1 MTKEELKTALKDFGS
16 KGKQIAD
23 ELYEKLETEKE
34 ELDTQTRR
42 KVRVFW
48 IGACVVSFLI
58 GLVFSHILQSQGCFV
73 MEKRV
78 VAAVSSSLPSPTMA
92 GATAAPIVG
101 IEGLNFC
108 GVSVSDWMYIL
119 AGVFYLVS
127 AIHVIYKIYVRH
139 EWVKKNLEN
148 DGIVKVTQVVDNS
161 DIVGKIVTAQRKAE
175 LEARKKDAQ

>member
-1 MTKEELKTALKDFGS
+1 
-16 KGKQIAD
+16 
-23 ELYEKLETEKE
+23 
-34 ELDTQTRR
+34 
-42 KVRVFW
+42 
-48 IGACVVSFLI
+48 
-58 GLVFSHILQSQGCFV
+58 
-73 MEKRV
+73 MERRV

-119 AGVFYLVS
+119 AGLFYLVS

-139 EWVKKNLEN
+139 EWVKKNLDS

-175 LEARKKDAQ
+175 LEARKKDDE

>member
-1 MTKEELKTALKDFGS
+1 
-16 KGKQIAD
+16 
-23 ELYEKLETEKE
+23 
-34 ELDTQTRR
+34 
-42 KVRVFW
+42 
-48 IGACVVSFLI
+48 
-58 GLVFSHILQSQGCFV
+58 

-139 EWVKKNLEN
+139 EWVKKNLDS

-161 DIVGKIVTAQRKAE
+161 DIVGKIITAQRKAE
-175 LEARKKDAQ
+175 LEARKKDDQ

>member
-1 MTKEELKTALKDFGS
+1 
-16 KGKQIAD
+16 
-23 ELYEKLETEKE
+23 
-34 ELDTQTRR
+34 
-42 KVRVFW
+42 
-48 IGACVVSFLI
+48 
-58 GLVFSHILQSQGCFV
+58 

-139 EWVKKNLEN
+139 EWVKKNLDS

-161 DIVGKIVTAQRKAE
+161 DVVGKIITAQRKAE
-175 LEARKKDAQ
+175 LEARKKDDE

>member
-1 MTKEELKTALKDFGS
+1 
-16 KGKQIAD
+16 
-23 ELYEKLETEKE
+23 
-34 ELDTQTRR
+34 
-42 KVRVFW
+42 
-48 IGACVVSFLI
+48 
-58 GLVFSHILQSQGCFV
+58 

-119 AGVFYLVS
+119 AGLFYLVS

-139 EWVKKNLEN
+139 EWVKKNLESN
-148 DGIVKVTQVVDNS
+148 GVVKVTQVVDNS

-175 LEARKKDAQ
+175 LEARKKDDRQN

>member
-1 MTKEELKTALKDFGS
+1 
-16 KGKQIAD
+16 
-23 ELYEKLETEKE
+23 
-34 ELDTQTRR
+34 
-42 KVRVFW
+42 
-48 IGACVVSFLI
+48 
-58 GLVFSHILQSQGCFV
+58 

-101 IEGLNFC
+101 IEGLNYL
-108 GVSVSDWMYIL
+108 GESESDWMYIH
-119 AGVFYLVS
+119 AGIIYLVS

-139 EWVKKNLEN
+139 AWVKKNLDS

-175 LEARKKDAQ
+175 LEARKKDDE

>member
-1 MTKEELKTALKDFGS
+1 
-16 KGKQIAD
+16 
-23 ELYEKLETEKE
+23 
-34 ELDTQTRR
+34 
-42 KVRVFW
+42 
-48 IGACVVSFLI
+48 
-58 GLVFSHILQSQGCFV
+58 

-101 IEGLNFC
+101 IEGLNFL

-139 EWVKKNLEN
+139 ECF
-148 DGIVKVTQVVDNS
+148 
-161 DIVGKIVTAQRKAE
+161 
-175 LEARKKDAQ
+175 